1 MEPAD
6 SYDHKRSEKKL
17 KKLNSL
23 NIDQVISEEQGS
35 LGSSLRR
42 TPQFFLK
49 KSGHNH
55 IDFSQIKGHQV
66 MSDLDADDPNA
77 SVIHAGSNNLLQ
89 FYSKFDEAEE
99 SKEIIEY
106 RHKGSHPLSAIG
118 SIDKLRDIV
127 GKG

>member
-1 MEPAD
+1 
-6 SYDHKRSEKKL
+6 
-17 KKLNSL
+17 
-23 NIDQVISEEQGS
+23 
-35 LGSSLRR
+35 
-42 TPQFFLK
+42 
-49 KSGHNH
+49 
-55 IDFSQIKGHQV
+55 